1 MKGKK
6 GEQQKERERERERRG
21 GGGGEVGR
29 EKLRKTQRKYERRGR
44 EKYRED
50 KTCGMAILNKWALV
64 NG

>member
-6 GEQQKERERERERRG
+6 GRTTEGEREREG
-21 GGGGEVGR
+21 GWGGEVGR